1 MANQASIDRIV
12 ELLPEEANA
21 AGWTEVR
28 IARDIDAGNSNALIL
43 LQWWNYRA
51 ANTADWV
58 DVSESG
64 SSRAI
69 GNIHKNAKDMAAYWQ
84 SIVDK
89 EIAEQ
94 KLQDDQGRGRA
105 RMHRA
110 VRV

>member
-1 MANQASIDRIV
+1 MADQASIDAVI
-12 ELLPEEANA
+12 ELLPEDALA
-21 AGWTEVR
+21 AGWTESRVVG
-28 IARDIDAGNSNALIL
+28 DLDAGNSKAMIL

-58 DVSESG
+58 DITESG
-64 SSRAI
+64 STRAL
-69 GNIHKNAKDMAAYWQ
+69 GNIHKQAKDMAAYWQ
-84 SIVDK
+84 SIVDR

-94 KLQDDQGRGRA
+94 KLQDSTGRGRA